1 MSSRIDKIFK
11 ENIVIDGL
19 FHTLFK
25 DPPPECNMDKD
36 LVDLILDGG
45 VNCISNS
52 ILDDV
57 YPESFHSLLRE
68 IYDHVLLADVI
79 PEKLLII
86 EKIEDILKAKE
97 EGKLG
102 LILATQGS
110 DCLEGDVRLVSLAY
124 KLGIRVMQI
133 TYNYECALG
142 SGAYATN
149 DTGLTHFGRQVI
161 TEMNRVGMV
170 IDLSHVG
177 QVTAM
182 QAIERSEKPV
192 IYSHSGV
199 REIANHPRNI
209 TDNHIK
215 AIIKNNGVIGL
226 CPHCVFTT
234 NDYSHRPTVDNF
246 IDVMFYIVNISG
258 NFDNVGIGTDRWSR
272 DTLGNK
278 FKKVGFER
286 TTKGFFG
293 GFDSNSKHVDGF
305 NYYDEWKNLAEH
317 MLIRGI
323 NEEDIAKVLGGNFL
337 RVYKNN
343 WI

>member
-1 MSSRIDKIFK
+1 MKNKIKDIFM
-11 ENIVIDGL
+11 NNVIVDGL
-19 FHTLFK
+19 FHSMFL
-25 DPPPECNMDKD
+25 DNPPECGMDKD
-36 LVDLILDGG
+36 IVDLIIDGG

-57 YPESFHSLLRE
+57 YPENLYSLLHE
-68 IYDHVLLADVI
+68 VYNHVLLADVI
-79 PEKLLII
+79 PEKLMII
-86 EKIEDILKAKE
+86 EKFEDIDQAKK

-110 DCLEGDVRLVSLAY
+110 DCLEGDVRLVSLIY

-142 SGAYATN
+142 SGAYATH
-149 DTGLTHFGRQVI
+149 DSGLTHFGRQVI

-170 IDLSHVG
+170 IDVSHVG
-177 QVTAM
+177 HVTAM

-199 REIANHPRNI
+199 MAIATHSRNL
-209 TDNHIK
+209 TDEHIK
-215 AIIKNNGVIGL
+215 AIIKNGGVIGL

-234 NDYSHRPTVDNF
+234 NDYNVRPTVDRF
-246 IDVMFYIVNISG
+246 IDAMLYIGNIAG
-258 NFDNVGIGTDRWSR
+258 NLDNVGIGTDRWSR
-272 DTLGNK
+272 DTLGNS

-293 GFDSNSKHVDGF
+293 SFDSNSKHVEGF
-305 NYYDEWKNLAEH
+305 NYYNEWENLAEH
-317 MLIRGI
+317 MLKRGI
-323 NEEDIAKVLGGNFL
+323 SDEETAKILGGNFV
-337 RVYKNN
+337 RIYKAN
-343 WI
+343 WQ